1 MKPTKVHDH
10 QYRLGFISNIIYYTA
25 GICLT
30 LTSMIIIFVGVFTT
44 VSCLL
49 GGCDKLVAL
58 LDFSSHIIISIA
70 IFDVGRYLLEE
81 EVFRD
86 RELRSPV
93 EARKSITKFMVIIV
107 IAVTLEALL
116 QVIKAD
122 KSASHS
128 NFYPSSLL
136 VAATLLLVGLGIYL
150 RLSVLAE
157 ESTTQVHT
165 LEDDEIV

>member
-1 MKPTKVHDH
+1 MKPTNLHKH
-10 QYRLGFISNIIYYTA
+10 QTKLGVISNIIYYTA
-25 GICLT
+25 GVCLA
-30 LTSMIIIFVGVFTT
+30 LTSILIILIGI
-44 VSCLL
+44 VSSALCFFD
-49 GGCDKLVAL
+49 GCDKLVTL

-86 RELRSPV
+86 RELRSPI

-122 KSASHS
+122 KTTEVAS
-128 NFYPSSLL
+128 FYPSSLIL
-136 VAATLLLVGLGIYL
+136 AATLLLVGLGVYL

-157 ESTTQVHT
+157 SHVTTVQDIT
-165 LEDDEIV
+165 TDDHL

>member
-1 MKPTKVHDH
+1 MKPTNLHVH
-10 QYRLGFISNIIYYTA
+10 QSKLGVISNFIYYTA
-25 GICLT
+25 GVCLAI
-30 LTSMIIIFVGVFTT
+30 TSVLIILIGIVST
-44 VSCLL
+44 VLCLFN
-49 GGCDKLVAL
+49 GCDRLVTL

-116 QVIKAD
+116 QVIKTD
-122 KSASHS
+122 KTTEIGS
-128 NFYPSSLL
+128 FYPSSLL
-136 VAATLLLVGLGIYL
+136 FAATLLLIGLGVYL

-157 ESTTQVHT
+157 SNVVTIQEVTS
-165 LEDDEIV
+165 EE